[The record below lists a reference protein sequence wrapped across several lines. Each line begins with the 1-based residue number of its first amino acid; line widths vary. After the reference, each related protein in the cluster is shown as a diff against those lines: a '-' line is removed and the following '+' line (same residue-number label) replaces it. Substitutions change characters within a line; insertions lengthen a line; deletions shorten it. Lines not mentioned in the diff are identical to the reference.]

1 MRIQKRIQLSA
12 VSERNMLVVKWEI
25 NRDKDGSSTALLTDL
40 SKAFEFLLHEVLI
53 AKLHAYRFDMA
64 RLKLIYIKDTHR
76 EKTP

>member
-1 MRIQKRIQLSA
+1 MWIQKRIQLSA
-12 VSERNMLVVKWEI
+12 VSERNMLVEKWEI